1 MRIAAQ
7 HSAWALTLLGFFVL
21 SKHAYAGVSSARISL
36 HLTGFGIAI
45 LVLVWG
51 HIALDATSSFGVFKP
66 TADPRYSTLP
76 IVNPNHLAALLL
88 LTIPAGL
95 GLRKQP
101 NRALGLLLFGGALA
115 TMAVYSAITGL
126 ILALSG
132 ALYLHIK
139 KHPRRRLLVVPA
151 LLLVIGIF
159 ILRSDQD
166 PTESLRLQQLSDVL
180 PMFAEKPLFGVGLG
194 NFATS
199 FEPFRTDTLFRS
211 LSHLHNDPVELLVEV
226 GVIGTGLLFALLLPL
241 LRGIRAHNIT
251 LSLVLLGVFSMVE
264 FPLHL
269 PVVSLTV
276 ALVLGAAQSER
287 VAQPPTK
294 RWPLV
299 LLLCMALLTT
309 AQQGLTTYAVNE
321 TKINWLEQ
329 LRSSHPVLLIHRA
342 EQAAQTGDKAGAVK
356 QADQLFLQHGQ
367 LAKWA
372 HAAANLYQTLGM
384 NDAAITAMKQAV
396 TRAPANKQHHLG
408 LAALFYSEGRTAEA
422 LAATTTGICHDG
434 TVNELTVAL
443 KTHPIPLHWLA
454 TIETCRPRLLLP
466 LAKLL
471 QDSNPY
477 LALAALDSSP
487 TGHHNLQ
494 AQLLARTNQVPR
506 AIALLRGIDL
516 HSVTLR
522 TTLVRIL
529 YNDKQYQAAVD
540 AAAPSILSGTASGPM
555 LLLAAKAHYKNNNIE
570 KCAKIINAPEN
581 RSKLSSLP
589 GFEVAMLRDT
599 CQRQ

>member
-1 MRIAAQ
+1 
-7 HSAWALTLLGFFVL
+7 LTLLGFFVL

-45 LVLVWG
+45 LCLVWG
-51 HIALDATSSFGVFKP
+51 HIVLDATSSFGVFKP

-139 KHPRRRLLVVPA
+139 KYPRRRLLVVPA

-226 GVIGTGLLFALLLPL
+226 GVIGMGLLFALLLPL
-241 LRGIRAHNIT
+241 LHGIRAHNIT
-251 LSLVLLGVFSMVE
+251 LSLVLLGAFSLVE

-276 ALVLGAAQSER
+276 ALVLGATQDESAT
-287 VAQPPTK
+287 QPSTIR

-299 LLLCMALLTT
+299 ALLCIALLATT
-309 AQQGLTTYAVNE
+309 QQALTTYAVNE
-321 TKINWLEQ
+321 TKIGWLEQ
-329 LRSSHPVLLIHRA
+329 LQPSHPALLVHRA
-342 EQAAQTGDKAGAVK
+342 KQATQTGDKAEAVK

-372 HAAANLYQTLGM
+372 HAAANLYQSLGM
-384 NDAAITAMKQAV
+384 NDAAITAMEQAV

-408 LAALFYSEGRTAEA
+408 LAALLYSEGRTGEA

-487 TGHHNLQ
+487 KGHHNLQ
-494 AQLLARTNQVPR
+494 AQLLARTQQVPR
-506 AIALLRGIDL
+506 AIALLRGL
-516 HSVTLR
+516 NPQTMTLR

-529 YNDKQYQAAVD
+529 YNDKQYQAAID

-555 LLLAAKAHYKNNNIE
+555 LLLAAKANYKNNNIE
-570 KCAKIINAPEN
+570 KCAKIISAPEN